1 MPSPSNNQRSS
12 PTDTAPSS
20 RGRILPPAHTWP
32 DRGYLSDPRPETTGV
47 LDGTPYEVAPP
58 AIQQRVVAHAQFMLA
73 RRGYYRSDID
83 GVYGPETQFA
93 LRAYQARI
101 GLVTT
106 GRLDSETL
114 AALGM
119 LPGRHRL
126 GPPSRRFPWQ
136 RPEPRY
142 QDEWVPEQELLF

>member
-1 MPSPSNNQRSS
+1 
-12 PTDTAPSS
+12 
-20 RGRILPPAHTWP
+20 
-32 DRGYLSDPRPETTGV
+32 
-47 LDGTPYEVAPP
+47 
-58 AIQQRVVAHAQFMLA
+58 MLA
-73 RRGYYRSDID
+73 RLGYYRSDID

-106 GRLDSETL
+106 GRLDPETL